1 MLQPCISYK
10 NDNKLLKMCDTL
22 INYVHIPTLIKN
34 PYLTIELLFGT
45 RMVGKTK
52 QTMQ

>member
-1 MLQPCISYK
+1 MRRFQ
-10 NDNKLLKMCDTL
+10 NDNKLSKLVTHLSIISTSK
-22 INYVHIPTLIKN
+22 TLIKILIHAEQLN
-34 PYLTIELLFGT
+34 FLFGT